1 MEEQMTLYFIRHA
14 DKAKGDYGSSNLP
27 HLDQPISK
35 YGKKQAKALYNYFHN
50 KQIDEI
56 FLSEYRRTEQTIRAI
71 IKRRKIRPTIDARLN
86 EINLGDLIGLTD
98 EQFQIKFPDIWKA
111 YQDRNVDFRW
121 PGGETGAEAQ
131 SRIVSFLAE
140 QSNHPGNKLI
150 VAHDGIIRL
159 LLCHLLN
166 IPVYRRFD
174 FQIGTAGIME
184 IEWDKDQQAWR
195 IIRFN
200 QELI

>member
-1 MEEQMTLYFIRHA
+1 MTLYFIRHA

-35 YGKKQAKALYNYFHN
+35 YGKKQAKALYNYFQN

-56 FLSEYRRTEQTIRAI
+56 YVSEYIRTEQTIRAI
-71 IKRRKIRPTIDARLN
+71 IKRRKIRPITDKRLN
-86 EINLGDLIGLTD
+86 EIDLGDLIGLTD
-98 EQFQIKFPDIWKA
+98 EQFQNKFPDIWKA
-111 YQDRNVDFRW
+111 YQDRNIDFRW
-121 PGGETGAEAQ
+121 PGGETGVEAQ
-131 SRIVSFLAE
+131 SRIVSFLDE
-140 QSNHPGNKLI
+140 QTNRPGDKLI

-166 IPVYRRFD
+166 IPVYRRFE

-184 IEWDKDQQAWR
+184 IEWDKDHQVWR

-200 QELI
+200 QKLI

>member
-1 MEEQMTLYFIRHA
+1 MTLYFIRHA
-14 DKAKGDYGSSNLP
+14 DKEKGDYRSSKLP

-35 YGKKQAKALYNYFHN
+35 YGKRQAKVLYNYFRN

-56 FLSEYRRTEQTIRAI
+56 YVSEYIRTEQTIRAI
-71 IKRRKIRPTIDARLN
+71 TKRRKIIPITDGRLN
-86 EINLGDLIGLTD
+86 EIDLGDLIGLTD
-98 EQFQIKFPDIWKA
+98 EQFQNKFPDIWKA
-111 YQDRNVDFRW
+111 HQERNIDFRW

-131 SRIVSFLAE
+131 DRIVSFLAE
-140 QSNHPGNKLI
+140 QTNHPGDKLI

-159 LLCHLLN
+159 LLCYLLN
-166 IPVYRRFD
+166 IPVYRRFE

-184 IEWDKDQQAWR
+184 IEWDKDHQVWR

>member
-1 MEEQMTLYFIRHA
+1 MTVYFVRHA
-14 DKAKGDYGSSNLP
+14 DKGKGNYRSSSLP

-35 YGKKQAKALYNYFHN
+35 YGKRQAKALCNYSHN
-50 KQIDEI
+50 RQIDEI
-56 FLSEYRRTEQTIRAI
+56 FVSEYIRTEQTIRDIA
-71 IKRRKIRPTIDARLN
+71 KRRKIRPITDKRLN
-86 EINLGDLIGLTD
+86 EIDLGDLVGLTD
-98 EQFQIKFPDIWKA
+98 EQFQNRFPDIWKA
-111 YQDRNVDFRW
+111 YQERNIDFRW

-131 SRIVSFLAE
+131 DRIVSFLADLT
-140 QSNHPGNKLI
+140 NHPGNKLV

-174 FQIGTAGIME
+174 FQIGTASIME
-184 IEWDKDQQAWR
+184 IEWDKDHQIWR

-200 QELI
+200 QELV

>member
-1 MEEQMTLYFIRHA
+1 MTLYFLRHA
-14 DKAKGDYGSSNLP
+14 DKEKGDFGRSRLP

-35 YGKKQAKALYNYFHN
+35 YGRRQAKALLDYFKN
-50 KQIDEI
+50 KHLDEI
-56 FLSEYRRTEQTIRAI
+56 YVSEYIRTVQTVRSVIR
-71 IKRRKIRPTIDARLN
+71 KRKIQPITDSRLN
-86 EINLGDLIGLTD
+86 EIDLGELVGLTD
-98 EQFQIKFPDIWKA
+98 EQFQNEFPDIWKA
-111 YQDRNVDFRW
+111 YQERKIDFRW

-131 SRIVSFLAE
+131 ARIVEFLTE
-140 QSNHPGNKLI
+140 QTKNPGDKLI

-166 IPVYRRFD
+166 IPVQRRFE
-174 FQIGTAGIME
+174 FQIATAGIME
-184 IEWDKDQQAWR
+184 IEWEKARQAWR